1 MALPSL
7 LLPFSAPVSPAARI
21 ARVSARYEIARR
33 MKARTSLHEFYRL
46 LEPDYLLGDWIADLL
61 THLEWWEAAPDARL
75 MVFAPPRHSKSQSIS
90 RTLPPWV
97 LGRDP
102 RAEVMLLTSTQD
114 LSDDLGR
121 YVRNKLND
129 PVVQEV
135 FPKAEIDASA
145 NSVDKVLL
153 KSGGGFRAVGVGGQ
167 IVGRGATHLIVDD
180 PYKNRAQAYSASE
193 REKLANWYR
202 TDARTRLAPGGRIA
216 ILHQRWHVNDLA
228 SGLLKLAESDPH
240 ADQWR
245 VVVYPATCEDE
256 DTDPIRRKLG
266 EPLDPVRWPIK
277 RLHALRATMT
287 ETEWLALF
295 QQRPVKEEGG
305 FFKAEWFQHYNQLP
319 SKLTWYIGVDG
330 AASTNTAADKTAIIP
345 IGFDGTGDGYVAP
358 DFVLARI
365 DTLEACNKLLDLVV
379 KYKAAGI
386 CVEKG
391 MYTRSI
397 EPFFKQLMLTR
408 RIFVTVYEIARTEGK
423 HIVAIPLQARMNQRK
438 VWFPDTE
445 QMRREVRPQFLNF
458 LPDADNDEDDFI
470 DGAAN
475 VYQAMDKIA
484 LPMPDAPLPVLSDND
499 NDEEDARWKKIL
511 ANGREPPRAAFTRLN
526 GSPLRAKKA

>member
-1 MALPSL
+1 MALPSPM
-7 LLPFSAPVSPAARI
+7 LPFSVPVSPAARI
-21 ARVSARYEIARR
+21 ARVSARYELSRR
-33 MKARTSLHEFYRL
+33 VRSRTQLQDFYRL
-46 LEPDYLLGDWIADLL
+46 CEPDYILGDWIADLI
-61 THLEWWEAAPDARL
+61 THLEWMEKTPDAKL
-75 MVFAPPRHSKSQSIS
+75 MIFAPPRHGKSQTVS
-90 RTLPPWV
+90 RVLPSWL
-97 LGRDP
+97 LGRNP
-102 RAEVMLLTSTQD
+102 RAEVMLTASTQD
-114 LSDDLGR
+114 LADEFGR

-129 PVVQEV
+129 PVIQEV
-135 FPKAEIDASA
+135 FPHAAIDDSA
-145 NSVDKVLL
+145 NAVDKVLL
-153 KSGGGFRAVGVGGQ
+153 KTGGGFRAIGVGGQ
-167 IVGRGATHLIVDD
+167 MVGRGADFLIVDD
-180 PYKNRAQAYSASE
+180 PYKNRQQAYSASE
-193 REKLANWYR
+193 RAKLFNWYR

-216 ILHQRWHVNDLA
+216 LMHQRWHINDLA
-228 SGLLKLAESDPH
+228 SELIKLADSDPL

-245 VVVYPATCEDE
+245 VVVYSAICENAE
-256 DTDPIRRKLG
+256 TDPLG
-266 EPLDPVRWPIK
+266 REVGWPLDPVRWPIK
-277 RLHALRATMT
+277 QLYPLRANAL
-287 ETEWLALF
+287 ETEWLALY

-305 FFKAEWFQHYNQLP
+305 FFKVEWFQFYSQLP

-330 AASTNTAADKTAIIP
+330 AASTSSAADKTALVP

-408 RIFVTVYEIARTEGK
+408 KIFVTVYEITRAEGK

-438 VWFPDTE
+438 VWFPDNS
-445 QMRREVRPQFLNF
+445 QMRSEVRPQFLNF
-458 LPDADNDEDDFI
+458 MPDADNDEDDFI

-475 VYQAMDKIA
+475 LYQAMDKIA
-484 LPMPDAPLPVLSDND
+484 LPMPDAPLPVMSD

-511 ANGREPPRAAFTRLN
+511 ANGREPVRAAFTRLN
-526 GSPLRAKKA
+526 GSPLKAKKM